1 MEVQGSDYKTKE
13 GDKINLEVLRGKVE
27 VRTKGST
34 GRKAVFNAT
43 KIEQMWLT
51 KAAGRQWLGEDNIG
65 VEGHRDYA
73 GCEGGQRQK
82 LRKHNIS
89 DPDWANLK

>member
-34 GRKAVFNAT
+34 GRKAALNAT
-43 KIEQMWLT
+43 KVEQNVTDKSSWET
-51 KAAGRQWLGEDNIG
+51 VVR
-65 VEGHRDYA
+65 
-73 GCEGGQRQK
+73 
-82 LRKHNIS
+82 
-89 DPDWANLK
+89 